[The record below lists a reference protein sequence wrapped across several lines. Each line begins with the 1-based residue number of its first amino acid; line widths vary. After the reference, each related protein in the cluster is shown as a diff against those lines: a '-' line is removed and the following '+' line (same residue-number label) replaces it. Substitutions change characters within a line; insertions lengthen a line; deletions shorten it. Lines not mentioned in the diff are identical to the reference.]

1 MVSNLILVFLQN
13 YRTHKMK
20 NILFLFIAYFTISV
34 SFSQSE
40 PKAEKLINQVLQ
52 QIKDYEN
59 ISVKFSYNL
68 ENQATNT
75 SEETNGEVYIYGE
88 MYRMELDGNII
99 IHDGNKL
106 YTINNTD
113 EEVKISNVDE
123 DDNTI
128 SPSKMLTFFEEGY
141 NYKWDI
147 EQNQN
152 GRIIQYIKLIP
163 IDSKADYKNV
173 LLGTDKYTK
182 NISNVIYTMN
192 NGTRTEIKI
201 YSFKTDQPLSEN
213 LFKFDKNKYL
223 DYYFDEQD

>member
-1 MVSNLILVFLQN
+1 VSL
-13 YRTHKMK
+13 T
-20 NILFLFIAYFTISV
+20 
-34 SFSQSE
+34 FSQNE
-40 PKAEKLINQVLQ
+40 PKAEKLVGEVLE
-52 QIKDYEN
+52 QIKNYEN

-75 SEETNGEVYIYGE
+75 SEETNGEVYINGE
-88 MYRMELDGNII
+88 KYRMELDGNII
-99 IHDGNKL
+99 IYDGQKL
-106 YTINNTD
+106 YTVNNTD
-113 EEVKISNVDE
+113 EEVKISSVDE
-123 DDNTI
+123 EDNSI

-147 EQNQN
+147 EQNQK

-163 IDSKADYKNV
+163 IDTNADYKNV

-213 LFKFDKNKYL
+213 LFKFDKSKYL

>member
-1 MVSNLILVFLQN
+1 MKNKFHLILAFFV
-13 YRTHKMK
+13 
-20 NILFLFIAYFTISV
+20 V
-34 SFSQSE
+34 SLTFSQNE
-40 PKAEKLINQVLQ
+40 PKAEKLVGEVLE
-52 QIKDYEN
+52 QIKNYEN

-75 SEETNGEVYIYGE
+75 SEETNGEVYINGE
-88 MYRMELDGNII
+88 KYRMELDGNII
-99 IHDGNKL
+99 IYDGQKL
-106 YTINNTD
+106 YTVNNTD
-113 EEVKISNVDE
+113 EEVKISSVDE
-123 DDNTI
+123 EDNTI

-147 EQNQN
+147 EQNQK

-163 IDSKADYKNV
+163 IDTNADYKNV

-213 LFKFDKNKYL
+213 LFKFDKSKYL

>member
-1 MVSNLILVFLQN
+1 VSL
-13 YRTHKMK
+13 T
-20 NILFLFIAYFTISV
+20 
-34 SFSQSE
+34 FSQNE
-40 PKAEKLINQVLQ
+40 PKAEKLVGEVLE
-52 QIKDYEN
+52 QIKNYEN

-75 SEETNGEVYIYGE
+75 SEETNGEVYINGE
-88 MYRMELDGNII
+88 KYRMELDGNII
-99 IHDGNKL
+99 IYDGQKL
-106 YTINNTD
+106 YTVNNTD
-113 EEVKISNVDE
+113 EEVKISSVDE
-123 DDNTI
+123 EDNTI

-147 EQNQN
+147 EQNQK

-163 IDSKADYKNV
+163 IDTNADYKNV

-213 LFKFDKNKYL
+213 LFKFDKSKYL

>member
-13 YRTHKMK
+13 HRNNKMK
-20 NILFLFIAYFTISV
+20 NKFHLILAFFVV
-34 SFSQSE
+34 SLTFSQNE
-40 PKAEKLINQVLQ
+40 PKAEKLVGEVLE
-52 QIKDYEN
+52 QIKNYEN

-75 SEETNGEVYIYGE
+75 SEETNGEVYINGE
-88 MYRMELDGNII
+88 KYRMELDGNII
-99 IHDGNKL
+99 IYDGQKL
-106 YTINNTD
+106 YTVNNTD
-113 EEVKISNVDE
+113 EEVKISSVDE
-123 DDNTI
+123 EDNSI

-147 EQNQN
+147 EQNQK

-163 IDSKADYKNV
+163 IDTNADYKNV

-213 LFKFDKNKYL
+213 LFKFDKSKYL